1 MGRVLNA
8 LAAGAV
14 AAMAAQPCLAAD
26 DMRDAGAG
34 ERRSSAFAGL
44 SVKVPVGRSGGS
56 RETTARL
63 QISTV
68 HETRDARSGSVRSF
82 RPAGLELGLGAKGK
96 AALYLNGQ
104 ETKAIERKLGIGG
117 STTTL
122 IVIGGIVVL
131 VLIVAAAASAVP
143 QPGPR
148 EGAFD

>member
-26 DMRDAGAG
+26 DTRDAGAG
-34 ERRSSAFAGL
+34 ERRSAAFAGL
-44 SVKVPVGRSGGS
+44 SVRVPVGGGGS
-56 RETTARL
+56 REPTARL
-63 QISTV
+63 QISTT
-68 HETRDARSGSVRSF
+68 HEVRDARSGSVRSF
-82 RPAGLELGLGAKGK
+82 RPAGLELGLVAKGK

-131 VLIVAAAASAVP
+131 VLVVAAVASAAP
-143 QPGPR
+143 TPGPR
-148 EGAFD
+148 KGAFD